1 MVGALA
7 SSPYL
12 YVILLLIGSVGVLLE
27 ILFLKKGLFLLAG
40 VVAFGL
46 YFVLQFTGGSAEYTD
61 LILFGV
67 GVIFLLLELIVVS
80 FGILGIVGGLCVFT
94 GVIQAAPNPTEALYA
109 AIVAVVLAVGIVLI
123 VLKKFARSSSW
134 QRFILK
140 EQLTT
145 EEGYISAPDQRFRLA
160 QRGVA
165 LTPLRPAGTASI
177 DGTRVDVVTQGE
189 FIASGSQIE
198 VIQVEGVR
206 VVVQLV
212 KENK

>member
-1 MVGALA
+1 MLSAIA
-7 SSPYL
+7 STPYL
-12 YVILLLIGSVGVLLE
+12 YVILLLIGTVGILLE
-27 ILFLKKGLFLLAG
+27 LLFLKKGMFLFAG

-46 YFVLQFTGGSAEYTD
+46 YFALQFAAGTGEYTD

-67 GVIFLLLELIVVS
+67 GIVFLLLELIVVS

-109 AIVAVVLAVGIVLI
+109 AIVAIVLAVIVILI
-123 VLKKFARSSSW
+123 ILKYFARSSSW
-134 QRFILK
+134 QRLILK

-145 EEGYISAPDQRFRLA
+145 EEGFISAPDQKFRLA

-165 LTPLRPAGTASI
+165 ITPLRPSGTASI
-177 DGTRVDVVTQGE
+177 EGNRVDVVTQGE
-189 FIASGSQIE
+189 FIASGSSIE

-206 VVVQLV
+206 VVVQVV
-212 KENK
+212 KE